1 MRSVPI
7 SVSSVLVAAACL
19 LPCLNPVLS
28 PGKGSP
34 SAHGDTFEVDGKPVE
49 GNIVDLVEEGAFI
62 ASGDDGETV
71 LWDDL
76 SSFQAKDIRTERVTE
91 LRNLRSGAVWVIGTV
106 REVFPQGAVVYADAR
121 PRANFGAEF
130 NVPERDNDQPHPRK
144 SRAGAPAVGGWYLI
158 ADLPDAKKL
167 IDETVQLIAYP
178 NGNIEEIQLAS
189 ENDAEKIPTVTL
201 ALPPWVGVRAW
212 TNEDGK
218 TIEAELVYVDGGNC
232 IFEKAGQTMVY
243 PAAKLIE
250 ADRKIVQICEDRA
263 KDVFIDPKA
272 RQ

>member
-7 SVSSVLVAAACL
+7 LMSGALVAAACL
-19 LPCLNPVLS
+19 LPSLNPILS
-28 PGKGSP
+28 PG
-34 SAHGDTFEVDGKPVE
+34 SASSSARGGTFEVDGKPVE
-49 GNIVDLVEEGAFI
+49 GEIVDLVEEGAFI
-62 ASGDDGETV
+62 ASGNDGETV

-76 SSFQAKDIRTERVTE
+76 TSFQAKDVRTDRVTE

-130 NVPERDNDQPHPRK
+130 NVPERDTDRPHPRK
-144 SRAGAPAVGGWYLI
+144 SRAGAPAVSGWYLI
-158 ADLPDAKKL
+158 ADLPNAEKL
-167 IDETVQLIAYP
+167 INETIQLIAYP

-201 ALPPWVGVRAW
+201 ALPPWAGVRAW
-212 TNEDGK
+212 TNDEGK

-250 ADRKIVQICEDRA
+250 SDRQIVQVCEDLA
-263 KDVFIDPKA
+263 KAVFIDPQA